1 MMDEDTT
8 VFIALLGPNRSF
20 MDIYN
25 SMRLLGSVSEGLKT
39 T

>member
-8 VFIALLGPNRSF
+8 VFFALLGPNRSF

-25 SMRLLGSVSEGLKT
+25 SMRLLGFVSEVTKT